1 MLLQRWLVIRVIH
14 IVLKQGSVTFL
25 GNRTNGFYELYDR
38 YAPMLLG
45 YITEVVKD
53 EAMAEE
59 YLVRVFNEVSYRFDE
74 ITADGN
80 NIWLQLQGLAKS
92 ELTVFF
98 DSLKG
103 CDIPATE
110 LEQYAARN
118 RFVKLMTAG
127 QRAVFC
133 QVYYR
138 GKSTAEIARQL
149 GQSEQLVRRILK
161 EAFSII
167 RKG

>member
-1 MLLQRWLVIRVIH
+1 
-14 IVLKQGSVTFL
+14 
-25 GNRTNGFYELYDR
+25 
-38 YAPMLLG
+38 MLLG

-53 EAMAEE
+53 EAVAEE

-80 NIWLQLQGLAKS
+80 NIWLQLQRVAKS
-92 ELTVFF
+92 ELTGFF
-98 DSLKG
+98 DSLKS
-103 CDIPATE
+103 CDIPARE

-127 QRAVFC
+127 QRAIFC
-133 QVYYR
+133 QVYYH

-149 GQSEQLVRRILK
+149 GQSEQSVRRILR

>member
-1 MLLQRWLVIRVIH
+1 
-14 IVLKQGSVTFL
+14 LKQSSGTFL
-25 GNRTNGFYELYDR
+25 ANRTNGFYELYDK

-53 EAMAEE
+53 EALAEE

-74 ITADGN
+74 ITAKGN
-80 NIWLQLQGLAKS
+80 NTWLQLQLLAKS
-92 ELTVFF
+92 ELSSFF

-110 LEQYAARN
+110 FEQYAARN
-118 RFVKLMTAG
+118 RFIKLMTAE
-127 QRAVFC
+127 QRAIFC
-133 QVYYR
+133 QVYYH
-138 GKSTAEIARQL
+138 GKSTSEIAAHL
-149 GQSEQLVRRILK
+149 NCSEQSVRRILR